1 MVKPGANTDLLEIL
15 NRRATRLRSD
25 KTELL
30 VKIDELEN
38 TEINVKQVVNLSAK
52 RKTTSFEEKRS
63 VATVLI
69 NRIVID
75 ESGNEEIV
83 WNI

>member
-15 NRRATRLRSD
+15 NRRATKLRSD
-25 KTELL
+25 KNELL

-38 TEINVKQVVNLSAK
+38 KEINVKQVANLSAK
-52 RKTTSFEEKRS
+52 WKNASFEEKRS
-63 VATVLI
+63 VAAVLI

-75 ESGNEEIV
+75 ESGDEESV